1 MIVVQLTVHAWRGT
15 VIVTAMT
22 TAPVPW
28 FVETTTVLG
37 MDLMALMIVVQ
48 VNLFYNNDSFFMQL
62 QTKRGR
68 HFLGRLNWPL
78 FVGSFHNHSDL
89 CFQNQESK
97 VLHLQTVM
105 SECSP
110 CTHSWKKWEPRNLV
124 PPFFSS
130 DQIPKKILKSQIC
143 CED

>member
-1 MIVVQLTVHAWRGT
+1 MIVVRLTVHAWRGT

-48 VNLFYNNDSFFMQL
+48 
-62 QTKRGR
+62 
-68 HFLGRLNWPL
+68 
-78 FVGSFHNHSDL
+78 
-89 CFQNQESK
+89 NQESK

-110 CTHSWKKWEPRNLV
+110 CTITPIGLV
-124 PPFFSS
+124 SYLVKTFSS
-130 DQIPKKILKSQIC
+130 LLVVLDHTIAGNLLLTGISPTETLTQSSQA
-143 CED
+143 